1 VTTYLKGLTEEQ
13 FHWSIHTC
21 IFQPQF
27 PMPAVFVDKEQ
38 LVSIAEV
45 LLVVSMLGGFFLLI
59 LILTFLFPKIAEVES
74 RIATPGKQM
83 DGIRIVWG
91 SGPIGRWMRV
101 VHVYFFF
108 IFRNLPRIGHR
119 IESRMGDEIEA
130 LPIGLKLWVILPVS
144 VFFVSIIVSLMAAW
158 YLGVFD

>member
-1 VTTYLKGLTEEQ
+1 
-13 FHWSIHTC
+13 
-21 IFQPQF
+21 
-27 PMPAVFVDKEQ
+27 MPAVFVDKEQ

>member
-1 VTTYLKGLTEEQ
+1 
-13 FHWSIHTC
+13 
-21 IFQPQF
+21 
-27 PMPAVFVDKEQ
+27 MNDEQ
-38 LVSIAEV
+38 LVDIVEV
-45 LLVVSMLGGFFLLI
+45 IFLISMLGGFLLLV
-59 LILTFLFPKIAEVES
+59 LIMTLLFPKVVEVEN

-119 IESRMGDEIEA
+119 VESRMGDEIEA

-144 VFFVSIIVSLMAAW
+144 VFFVSIIVSLLAAW

>member
-1 VTTYLKGLTEEQ
+1 
-13 FHWSIHTC
+13 
-21 IFQPQF
+21 
-27 PMPAVFVDKEQ
+27 MNDEQ
-38 LVSIAEV
+38 LVDIVEV
-45 LLVVSMLGGFFLLI
+45 IFLISMLGGFFLLV
-59 LILTFLFPKIAEVES
+59 LIMTLLFPKVVEVEN

-83 DGIRIVWG
+83 DGVRIVWG

-108 IFRNLPRIGHR
+108 IFRNLPRIGPR
-119 IESRMGDEIEA
+119 IESRMGDETEA
-130 LPIGLKLWVILPVS
+130 LPIGLKLWVTLPVS